1 MMPPSAKSPNGT
13 GPGMEGALHDMTN
26 ALAAARSYGELLLIR
41 AQTGVTEDPT
51 PLLQSLLKELERVGD
66 IARRVRGGVVE
77 SYQPGDVLECAD
89 CGYTF
94 VHRKVG
100 KMGSCR
106 RCKSLQVE
114 RWKPS

>member
-1 MMPPSAKSPNGT
+1 
-13 GPGMEGALHDMTN
+13 MENALHDMTN

-41 AQTGVTEDPT
+41 SQTGINEDST
-51 PLLQSLLKELERVGD
+51 PLLQALLKELERVGD
-66 IARRVRGGVVE
+66 IARTVRGGVVE
-77 SYQPGDVLECAD
+77 SYQPGDVLTCQE

-106 RCKSLQVE
+106 RCKSLDVA
-114 RWKPS
+114 RWKPA